1 MAAMRTIG
9 LSVLGVASLVLSA
22 CGSSPSATSSSS
34 MPGMD
39 MSTPMASATT
49 TTAPPA
55 SPGAVGAS
63 GNPFAD
69 PLPGMPPIP
78 ANGVYGDATTL
89 SQAVSG
95 DPAYIYVPDSNE
107 SSGGTTT
114 VIDQNTHKIV
124 RVLQSGILSQHV
136 TPSHDLRHIFVEAS
150 VANRLFGIDP
160 ATGQAATSYPIER
173 PYNLYFT
180 PDGKF
185 GVEMDEQHQ
194 KIQFTDPS
202 TFKVVKTISDP
213 ACQGPNHADFSANGR
228 YFIVSCEFSGELL
241 KIDTVTQEVVG
252 HLSLGAGAMPQDV
265 RLAPDGRSFFVAAM
279 MLNKL
284 VQIPW
289 NDFTVAKE
297 FSTMTMPHGIYFS
310 RDQKRLFL
318 TARGAGAIQVF
329 DLARSAFVATWQTP
343 QHYHLDMG
351 GLSVDGKTLWIS
363 ARNEGY
369 VLGFDTT
376 TGQVIATIRVGGMPH
391 GLLVWPQPG
400 RYSIGHTGVTR

>member
-1 MAAMRTIG
+1 MRKIDLFAAGI
-9 LSVLGVASLVLSA
+9 ASLALSA
-22 CGSSPSATSSSS
+22 CGSSSPSTTSSNS

-39 MSTPMASATT
+39 MSTPMSSPSTPAVI
-49 TTAPPA
+49 APSA

-69 PLPGMPPIP
+69 PLPGMPRIP
-78 ANGVYGDATTL
+78 ASGVYGDSTTL
-89 SQAVSG
+89 SSAVAS
-95 DPAYIYVPDSNE
+95 DPAYIYVPDSNQT
-107 SSGGTTT
+107 SGGTTT
-114 VIDQNTHKIV
+114 VIDQNTHQIV
-124 RVLQSGILSQHV
+124 RVLPSGLLSQHV

-150 VANRLFGIDP
+150 VANRLYGIDP
-160 ATGQAATSYPIER
+160 STGQAATSYSIER

-185 GVEMDEQHQ
+185 GVEMDEEHQ
-194 KIQFTDPS
+194 KIQFTDPN

-213 ACQGPNHADFSANGR
+213 SCQGPNHADFSANGR
-228 YFIVSCEFSGELL
+228 YFVVSCEFSGEIL
-241 KIDTVTQEVVG
+241 KIDTLEQKVVG
-252 HLSLGAGAMPQDV
+252 HLSLGNGAMPQDV
-265 RLAPDGRSFFVAAM
+265 RLAPDGRSFYVAAM
-279 MLNKL
+279 MLSKL

-289 NDFTVAKE
+289 DTFTVAKE
-297 FSTMTMPHGIYFS
+297 YSTMTMPHGIYFS

-318 TARGAGAIQVF
+318 TARGAGAVQVF
-329 DLARSAFVATWQTP
+329 DLAQSKFVATWQTP
-343 QHYHLDMG
+343 EHYHLDMG

-363 ARNEGY
+363 ARNEGW

-376 TGQVIATIRVGGMPH
+376 TGAVVAKIHVGGMPH

>member
-1 MAAMRTIG
+1 MRKIG
-9 LSVLGVASLVLSA
+9 LFATGIASLALTA
-22 CGSSPSATSSSS
+22 CGSSASTSSSSSS

-39 MSTPMASATT
+39 MSTPVSSTSSTSGAT
-49 TTAPPA
+49 
-55 SPGAVGAS
+55 SS
-63 GNPFAD
+63 GSGVTSGGPFAN

-78 ANGVYGDATTL
+78 SNGVYGDATTL
-89 SQAVSG
+89 SPAVAG

-114 VIDQNTHKIV
+114 VIDQSTHKVV
-124 RVLQSGILSQHV
+124 RVLPSGLLSQHV
-136 TPSHDLRHIFVEAS
+136 TPSHDLRHILVEAS
-150 VANRLFGIDP
+150 VANRLYGIDP
-160 ATGQAATSYPIER
+160 ATGQAATSYSIER

-185 GVEMDEQHQ
+185 GIEMDEQHE
-194 KIQFTDPS
+194 KIQFTDPT
-202 TFKVVKTISDP
+202 TFKVVKSISDP

-241 KIDTVTQEVVG
+241 KIDTVSQSVVG
-252 HLSLGAGAMPQDV
+252 HLSLGSGAMPQDV
-265 RLAPDGRSFFVAAM
+265 RLAPDGRSFYVAAM

-289 NDFTVAKE
+289 NSFTVAHE
-297 FSTMTMPHGIYFS
+297 YPTMTMPHGIYFS
-310 RDQKRLFL
+310 RDQTRAFV
-318 TARGAGAIQVF
+318 TARGAGAVQVF
-329 DLARSAFVATWQTP
+329 DLAQEKFVATWQTP

-369 VLGFDTT
+369 VLGFDTA
-376 TGQVIATIRVGGMPH
+376 TGAVIATIRVGGMPH

>member
-1 MAAMRTIG
+1 MTAMRKIG
-9 LSVLGVASLVLSA
+9 LSVLGIASLALSA

-39 MSTPMASATT
+39 MSTPMTSTT
-49 TTAPPA
+49 TAVAPPA
-55 SPGAVGAS
+55 SQGAVGAS

-69 PLPGMPPIP
+69 PLPGMPSIP

-89 SQAVSG
+89 SAAVSG

-114 VIDQNTHKIV
+114 VIDQHTHKIV
-124 RVLQSGILSQHV
+124 RVLQSGVLSQHV

-160 ATGQAATSYPIER
+160 ATGQAATSYSIER

-241 KIDTVTQEVVG
+241 KIDTLKQEVVG
-252 HLSLGAGAMPQDV
+252 HLSLGNGAMPQDV
-265 RLAPDGRSFFVAAM
+265 RLAPDGRSFYVAAM
-279 MLNKL
+279 MRNKL

-297 FSTMTMPHGIYFS
+297 YSTMTMPHGIYFS

-329 DLARSAFVATWQTP
+329 DLAQEKFVDTWQTP

-351 GLSVDGKTLWIS
+351 GLSVDGSTLWIS

-376 TGQVIATIRVGGMPH
+376 TGQVIASIRVGGMPH

>member
-1 MAAMRTIG
+1 MAAMRKIG
-9 LSVLGVASLVLSA
+9 LSVVGIASLALSA
-22 CGSSPSATSSSS
+22 CGSSPSSTSSSS

-39 MSTPMASATT
+39 MSTPMASTSTAS
-49 TTAPPA
+49 APPA
-55 SPGAVGAS
+55 SAGAVGAT

-69 PLPGMPPIP
+69 PLPGMPSIP
-78 ANGVYGDATTL
+78 ADGVYGQATAL
-89 SQAVSG
+89 SPAVTG
-95 DPAYIYVPDSNE
+95 DPAYIYVPDSNQ
-107 SSGGTTT
+107 SAGGTTT

-160 ATGQAATSYPIER
+160 ATGQAATSYSIER

-185 GVEMDEQHQ
+185 GVEMDEEHQ
-194 KIQFTDPS
+194 KIQFTDPN

-241 KIDTVTQEVVG
+241 KIDTLKQAVVG
-252 HLSLGAGAMPQDV
+252 HLSLGSGAMPQDV
-265 RLAPDGRSFFVAAM
+265 RLAPDGRSFYVAAM

-297 FSTMTMPHGIYFS
+297 YSTMTMPHGIYFS
-310 RDQKRLFL
+310 RDQKRLFM

-329 DLARSAFVATWQTP
+329 DLAQEKFVDTWQTP

>member
-1 MAAMRTIG
+1 MRKIG
-9 LSVLGVASLVLSA
+9 LFATGIASLALTA
-22 CGSSPSATSSSS
+22 CGSSSPSSAPSTS

-39 MSTPMASATT
+39 MSTPMATTSTSTGMVPTASAGGI
-49 TTAPPA
+49 
-55 SPGAVGAS
+55 GAAGD
-63 GNPFAD
+63 PFAD
-69 PLPGMPPIP
+69 LLPGMPPIP
-78 ANGVYGDATTL
+78 ANGVYGDSATL
-89 SQAVSG
+89 SPAVAG
-95 DPAYIYVPDSNE
+95 DPAYIYVPDSTE

-114 VIDQNTHKIV
+114 VIDQHTHKIV
-124 RVLQSGILSQHV
+124 RTLPSGVLSQHV

-150 VANRLFGIDP
+150 VANRLYGIDP
-160 ATGQAATSYPIER
+160 ATGRAATSYSIER

-194 KIQFTDPS
+194 KIQFTDPN
-202 TFKVVKTISDP
+202 TFQVLKTISDP

-241 KIDTVTQEVVG
+241 KIDTAQQKVVG
-252 HLSLGAGAMPQDV
+252 HLSLGNGAMPQDV

-289 NDFTVAKE
+289 DDFKVARE
-297 FSTMTMPHGIYFS
+297 YSTMTMPHGIYFS

-318 TARGAGAIQVF
+318 TARGAGAVQVF
-329 DLARSAFVATWQTP
+329 DLAREKFVDTWKTP

-363 ARNEGY
+363 ARNEGW
-369 VLGFDTT
+369 VLAFDTT
-376 TGQVIATIRVGGMPH
+376 SGAVVARIHVGGKPH